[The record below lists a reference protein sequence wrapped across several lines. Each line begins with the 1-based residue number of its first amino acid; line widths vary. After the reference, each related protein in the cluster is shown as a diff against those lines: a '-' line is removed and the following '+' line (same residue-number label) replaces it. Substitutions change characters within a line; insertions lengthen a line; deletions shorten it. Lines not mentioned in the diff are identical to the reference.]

1 MPAYKHLYKKNSDF
15 ETAYAEALTQKQVF
29 NVPYDA
35 PNGVKLGNLD
45 EAKALFMQEA
55 ERIVADMKN
64 EDIKEAFKRGEVR
77 EIVALIAYLNGL
89 GQGRIAK

>member
-1 MPAYKHLYKKNSDF
+1 MPAYKHLFKQNSDF

-29 NVPYDA
+29 NVPYDI
-35 PNGVKLGNLD
+35 PNGVKLGNID

-55 ERIVADMKN
+55 ERIIGEMKDEDMKV
-64 EDIKEAFKRGEVR
+64 AFKRGEVR